1 MILPI
6 SHEDLRSR
14 RWPLVT
20 LLVIVLCF
28 AVHAFFF
35 VTGGVERG
43 LDRMNATGQHAL
55 RYFGE
60 HPYLTPPPE
69 LAGLLSNGLSPGQKA
84 ALGDLRAAG
93 PPPGADIAAEQAE
106 LERRYAAFVS
116 ATHEARLFRYGFVPA
131 RRNWTALL
139 TSMFVHGGWLHLLGN
154 LWMLWLCGCNLEDRW
169 GRAVF
174 AAVYL
179 LAGAGATLL
188 HLAFFPNST
197 APLIGASGAIA
208 GAMGGFFVVFLRTR
222 IRFAY
227 FFLILLRPVFGTFA
241 APAYVMLP
249 LWLGWEVLSGMWLTG
264 SSVAHWAH
272 VGGFV
277 VGGAAALGLRV
288 TGLETKL
295 DAAVEST
302 VTVDQDPRILTAIEH
317 MDRGRPRDAVPVLQA
332 LLREEPGNIDALLSL
347 LRAATELGD
356 DALQA
361 DTTARLVER
370 YWALGQTETA
380 IALFEE
386 PRPPSVED
394 LIPRAL
400 VLRVARHHAASRAQ
414 LASMGPQAAPDP
426 GAPRAPVK
434 AAALCARLR
443 RHGLTDDVAVRAA
456 VLEASVR
463 QTTGDLD
470 LARSLLT
477 EARESPFCTL
487 EIDRMI
493 EAQSTRLAAEERVR
507 SLGIPT

>member
-14 RWPLVT
+14 RWPVVT
-20 LLVIVLCF
+20 LFIIVLCF

-43 LDRMNATGQHAL
+43 LDRAGAVGVSMVE
-55 RYFGE
+55 YFHD
-60 HPYLTPPPE
+60 HPYLTPPPGVAE
-69 LAGLLSNGLSPGQKA
+69 LLSNRLSPREKA
-84 ALGDLRAAG
+84 AFDALRAAG
-93 PPPGADIAAEQAE
+93 PPPGANVSAEQE
-106 LERRYAAFVS
+106 GLDRRYAAFLQV
-116 ATHEARLFRYGFVPA
+116 TGEARLFRYGFVPG

-174 AAVYL
+174 GGVYL
-179 LAGAGATLL
+179 LAGAGAALL

-208 GAMGGFFVVFLRTR
+208 GAMGGFFVVFLRTK

-227 FFLILLRPVFGTFA
+227 FFLLLFRPVFGTFA

-249 LWLGWEVLSGMWLTG
+249 LWLGWEVLSGVWLTG

-272 VGGFV
+272 VGGFLA
-277 VGGAAALGLRV
+277 GGAAALGLRV
-288 TGLETKL
+288 TGLESKL

-302 VTVDQDPRILTAIEH
+302 VTIHQDPRILTAIEH
-317 MDRGRPRDAVPVLQA
+317 MDSGRPRDAVPVLQA

-386 PRPPSVED
+386 PRPPSVDD
-394 LIPRAL
+394 LLPRAL

-414 LASMGPQAAPDP
+414 LASMGPQAAPNP

-443 RHGLTDDVAVRAA
+443 RHGLADELAVRAA

-463 QTTGDLD
+463 HTTGELD

-507 SLGIPT
+507 SLEIPS